1 MTITPGSFSNILTMV
16 SADKFHILAISLT
29 VECRTAWGGVS
40 SRASF
45 LISKALVSPEHA
57 PS

>member
-29 VECRTAWGGVS
+29 V
-40 SRASF
+40 
-45 LISKALVSPEHA
+45 
-57 PS
+57 